1 MNRDHLYV
9 FPLQSRRYDSR
20 TTIFSP
26 EGRLYQVEYAMEA
39 IGHAGTCLGI
49 LANDGVL
56 LAAERRNIH
65 KLLDEVFFSEKI
77 YKLNEDMACSVAG
90 ITSDANVLTN
100 ELRLIAQRYLL
111 QYQEPIPCEQLVTAL
126 CDIKQAYTQFGGK
139 RPFGVSLL
147 YIGWDKHYGFQL
159 YQSDPSGNYGG
170 WKATCIGNNSAAAV
184 SMLKQDYKE
193 GEMTLKSALAL
204 AVKVLNKTMDVSKL
218 SAEKVEIATLTRE
231 SGKTVIRVLKQKE
244 VEQLIKKH
252 EEEEAK
258 AEREKKEKE
267 QKEKDK

>member
-1 MNRDHLYV
+1 I
-9 FPLQSRRYDSR
+9 YDSR

-77 YKLNEDMACSVAG
+77 YKLNEDMACSVE
-90 ITSDANVLTN
+90 TSVW
-100 ELRLIAQRYLL
+100 
-111 QYQEPIPCEQLVTAL
+111 C
-126 CDIKQAYTQFGGK
+126 FM
-139 RPFGVSLL
+139 L

-159 YQSDPSGNYGG
+159 YQSDPSGITG
-170 WKATCIGNNSAAAV
+170 
-184 SMLKQDYKE
+184 MEDYKE

-204 AVKVLNKTMDVSKL
+204 AIKVLNKTMDVSKL

-231 SGKTVIRVLKQKE
+231 NGKTVIRVLKQKE

>member
-1 MNRDHLYV
+1 M
-9 FPLQSRRYDSR
+9 SRRYDSR

-100 ELRLIAQRYLL
+100 ELRLIAQ
-111 QYQEPIPCEQLVTAL
+111 
-126 CDIKQAYTQFGGK
+126 
-139 RPFGVSLL
+139 
-147 YIGWDKHYGFQL
+147 
-159 YQSDPSGNYGG
+159 SGNRRP
-170 WKATCIGNNSAAAV
+170 
-184 SMLKQDYKE
+184 
-193 GEMTLKSALAL
+193 
-204 AVKVLNKTMDVSKL
+204 NK
-218 SAEKVEIATLTRE
+218 R
-231 SGKTVIRVLKQKE
+231 
-244 VEQLIKKH
+244 
-252 EEEEAK
+252 
-258 AEREKKEKE
+258 EREDGHQSPQTERGGAAD
-267 QKEKDK
+267 QKPR